1 MCLSSEFTRVFEEP
15 HCCVHKWLWVWWA
28 FSRLFTLERTLKE
41 GVSSFSLLIWYVYV
55 WRRLNLCANI
65 FYRGNYLSTTLCFKR
80 EFTWVIK
87 VDFVVQRS
95 RMHKTLKVDF
105 SVLQT
110 WMHMDLQSWLHC
122 ASNMNS
128 HGSAKLTSLCFEHEC
143 TWSGVCMCFNLEHTW
158 SLEHIHA
165 TCCNW
170 IIWWLVHALCQSWT
184 ACAYSMLWSNNNC
197 LLRSCS
203 HNYQLIIVAML
214 LQ

>member
-15 HCCVHKWLWVWWA
+15 HHCVHKWLWVRWA

-122 ASNMNS
+122 ASNMNAQGVVS
-128 HGSAKLTSLCFEHEC
+128 ACVSILNTHGVLNVFMQH
-143 TWSGVCMCFNLEHTW
+143 H
-158 SLEHIHA
+158 
-165 TCCNW
+165 CNW

-184 ACAYSMLWSNNNC
+184 ACAYSMLLSNNC